1 MSVKTRVH
9 DILEGAKHGDRMA
22 DLFQTFILA
31 LIVLNVGAMIFESV
45 RAIYIQD
52 PLLFYWLEVVSVA
65 IFSAEYVLRLWSCT
79 AASKYQGGRAGRL
92 RFAVTP
98 LALVDLFAILPF
110 YLPFVG
116 INLLFLRAIRLFR
129 FFRLAKLARYS
140 EALRTFGRVLSEKKE
155 ELTIAFLLL
164 TLTLIFSSVLMYFA
178 ESEAQPQYFSSIP
191 AAMWWAVMTL
201 TTVGY
206 GDIRPITVLGK
217 LIASVVAVLGI
228 GVFAI
233 PTAILGSGFL
243 KQLEGNHR
251 SQKCPHCGKDLSI

>member
-1 MSVKTRVH
+1 MSAKTRIH
-9 DILEGAKHGDRMA
+9 DILEGARHSDRTA
-22 DLFQTFILA
+22 DLVQTFILT
-31 LIVLNVGAMIFESV
+31 LIILNVGAMIFESV
-45 RAIYIQD
+45 RAVYIEQ
-52 PLLFYWLEVVSVA
+52 PLLFYWFEVVSVA
-65 IFSAEYVLRLWSCT
+65 IFSVEYVLRLWSCT
-79 AASKYQGGRAGRL
+79 AISNYHGRFTGRL
-92 RFAVTP
+92 KFAVTP

-116 INLLFLRAIRLFR
+116 VNLLFLRAIRLFR

-140 EALRTFGRVLSEKKE
+140 ESLRTLGRVLFEKKE

-178 ESEAQPQYFSSIP
+178 ESEAQPRYFSSIP

-201 TTVGY
+201 TTVG
-206 GDIRPITVLGK
+206 DVRPITVVGK
-217 LIASVVAVLGI
+217 LVASLVAILGI

-243 KQLEGNHR
+243 EQHARRRG
-251 SQKCPHCGKDLSI
+251 SQKCPHCGKDLTI